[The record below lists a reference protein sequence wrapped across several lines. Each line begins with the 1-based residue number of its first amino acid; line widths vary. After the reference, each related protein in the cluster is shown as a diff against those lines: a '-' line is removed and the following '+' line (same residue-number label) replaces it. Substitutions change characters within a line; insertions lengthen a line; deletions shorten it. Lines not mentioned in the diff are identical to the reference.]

1 MKKPRSKKKI
11 IISVLC
17 VLLALAVL
25 TPCVINA
32 VVMLSASKYIISA
45 DEAAGAGR
53 TAYWC
58 SAQRSTPTAR

>member
-1 MKKPRSKKKI
+1 MKKTRSKKKI

-45 DEAAGAGR
+45 DEAA
-53 TAYWC
+53 
-58 SAQRSTPTAR
+58 

>member
-1 MKKPRSKKKI
+1 MKKTRSKKKI

-32 VVMLSASKYIISA
+32 VVMLSAGKYIISA
-45 DEAAGAGR
+45 DEAAGHEA
-53 TAYWC
+53 
-58 SAQRSTPTAR
+58 AR